1 MNGFSELAGLAGGCK
16 RSGKFERMMLRRA
29 KLGLQAP
36 RNNIRRQLVRSELYK
51 ALTPKKNI
59 LYISAY
65 DIERRGVVSND
76 TSWRNVRKKG
86 VSIWAR

>member
-1 MNGFSELAGLAGGCK
+1 MNGFSELAGLAGGHL

-51 ALTPKKNI
+51 ALTP
-59 LYISAY
+59 
-65 DIERRGVVSND
+65 
-76 TSWRNVRKKG
+76 
-86 VSIWAR
+86 